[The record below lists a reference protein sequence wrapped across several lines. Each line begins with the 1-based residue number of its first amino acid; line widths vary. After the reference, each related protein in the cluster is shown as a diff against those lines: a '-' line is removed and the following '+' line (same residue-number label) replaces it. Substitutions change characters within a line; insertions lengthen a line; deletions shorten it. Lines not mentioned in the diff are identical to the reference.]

1 MVSQAKFIIISVKMS
16 ENLSDAADRRIM
28 SYYGKGSYMS
38 KSERILNMYDRLLD
52 GALLNKA
59 NEARRFGVDTRTIQR
74 DIDDKKLYKPKMSHN
89 ITKQEQINKGKT
101 FSSNELYE
109 SDNRISFKNE
119 NRLLFLNKRH
129 DNSNSKTIK
138 IDIPFKEKEKN
149 CIVY

>member
-74 DIDDKKLYKPKMSHN
+74 DIDDIRAHLIEEKHL
-89 ITKQEQINKGKT
+89 
-101 FSSNELYE
+101 ELELVY
-109 SDNRISFKNE
+109 DR
-119 NRLLFLNKRH
+119 RQMGYVLRKR
-129 DNSNSKTIK
+129 
-138 IDIPFKEKEKN
+138 
-149 CIVY
+149 